1 MCFCC
6 DLFRIFL
13 LVPNFCTTFA
23 PAISDWEMKHTLLIF
38 LLLINSVLAGAA
50 LQPSG
55 TLPTLYI
62 TTTNRQVIS
71 SRQNYLS
78 ASYYLVGHSDVQS
91 LGSSEAPLPLEIR
104 GRGNWTWEG
113 FDKKP
118 YRIKLETKQ
127 SFGSIAKSKHWALLA
142 AADDNLAYLRNPVGF
157 WLSWKFGLQWTPSFV
172 PIELVINDDYKG
184 LYFLTETVRVDKH
197 RVAITEQSDYCT
209 TPDSITG
216 GWLVE
221 IDNYDDDG
229 VLTRQDKG
237 ATYWITP
244 HTPEELSTAQL
255 TYLAGQWDQMNAAIY
270 SNQSDRWEALI
281 DLDEA
286 ARFYIVRELMN
297 DKESY
302 HGSCFLHKDIG
313 ENEKWYFGPV
323 WDFGNAFFNDY
334 HSFIFDNPPYAPQ
347 VWIGQL
353 YTYSRFQRR
362 VKELWYRFLHDIRPE
377 MNAYVEEFTTSIS
390 AAAALDSKRWSGTKN
405 YQDNKELQKRKNRF
419 FDKFND
425 HASWLQQSAQWGNG
439 IEPVGLDE
447 VEDRKMHNA
456 EKIIINGH
464 LVIKRDNQVYD
475 ILGNLQ

>member
-23 PAISDWEMKHTLLIF
+23 SAISDWEMKHTLLIF

-157 WLSWKFGLQWTPSFV
+157 
-172 PIELVINDDYKG
+172 
-184 LYFLTETVRVDKH
+184 
-197 RVAITEQSDYCT
+197 C
-209 TPDSITG
+209 
-216 GWLVE
+216 
-221 IDNYDDDG
+221 
-229 VLTRQDKG
+229 
-237 ATYWITP
+237 
-244 HTPEELSTAQL
+244 
-255 TYLAGQWDQMNAAIY
+255 
-270 SNQSDRWEALI
+270 
-281 DLDEA
+281 
-286 ARFYIVRELMN
+286 
-297 DKESY
+297 
-302 HGSCFLHKDIG
+302 
-313 ENEKWYFGPV
+313 
-323 WDFGNAFFNDY
+323 
-334 HSFIFDNPPYAPQ
+334 
-347 VWIGQL
+347 
-353 YTYSRFQRR
+353 
-362 VKELWYRFLHDIRPE
+362 
-377 MNAYVEEFTTSIS
+377 
-390 AAAALDSKRWSGTKN
+390 
-405 YQDNKELQKRKNRF
+405 
-419 FDKFND
+419 
-425 HASWLQQSAQWGNG
+425 
-439 IEPVGLDE
+439 
-447 VEDRKMHNA
+447 
-456 EKIIINGH
+456 
-464 LVIKRDNQVYD
+464 
-475 ILGNLQ
+475 